1 MRSAKGPIRKAKE
14 SLPTSRQS
22 RAETPVPA
30 EVTVSMDKYEALV
43 RKVQELEQQKR
54 IAETPVATRHR
65 GGGASIFSSKDQG
78 KLLPA

>member
-1 MRSAKGPIRKAKE
+1 VRSVKGPIRKAKE
-14 SLPTSRQS
+14 PLPTSQA
-22 RAETPVPA
+22 RAETSAPA
-30 EVTVSMDKYEALV
+30 ETTVSMDKYEALV